1 MYMPFPTFRKKCF
14 TGGGGGG
21 DPGMVIGIVQNT
33 TIAIGL
39 IIAVFHLG
47 IEECPMI
54 GGIVTEIT
62 GGVVV
67 PGIIRAAN
75 LGVMAVGVSPAD
87 TAAGGVPAD
96 MAVGISPV
104 DTVADLAEKADP
116 VVVPAGIMAW
126 GRSPVNP
133 APDKIHGIVILR
145 RSGEPS
151 WRGDS
156 GGNADRQ
163 DDPGPPGG
171 SIKRVIAVLSR
182 GIAGRAG
189 ISPCITLVYCIYPR

>member
-1 MYMPFPTFRKKCF
+1 
-14 TGGGGGG
+14 
-21 DPGMVIGIVQNT
+21 MVIGIVRST
-33 TIAIGL
+33 MTADGV

-47 IEECPMI
+47 MEECPMI
-54 GGIVTEIT
+54 GEIVTEIT

-75 LGVMAVGVSPAD
+75 LGVMVVGVSPAD

-96 MAVGISPV
+96 MVVGISPAV
-104 DTVADLAEKADP
+104 TAADPVERADP
-116 VVVPAGIMAW
+116 VVAPAGITAW

-133 APDKIHGIVILR
+133 APDKTHGLVILR

-163 DDPGPPGG
+163 NDLGLPVG
-171 SIKRVIAVLSR
+171 
-182 GIAGRAG
+182 
-189 ISPCITLVYCIYPR
+189 